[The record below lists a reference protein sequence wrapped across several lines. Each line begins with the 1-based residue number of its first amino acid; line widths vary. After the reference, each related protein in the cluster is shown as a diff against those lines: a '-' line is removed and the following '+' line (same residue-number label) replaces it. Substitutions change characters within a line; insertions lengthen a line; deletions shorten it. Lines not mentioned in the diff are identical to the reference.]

1 MSSVTDPEAII
12 SGFVSGIHPAFVITV
27 ANTAFSASLFTL
39 FVVLLALST
48 KESRRRVIFRL
59 NVFAICIVLTM
70 GIVIGFCNGKIV
82 VGRLY
87 WMPPSVPIAAVAFT
101 VFPPLLCDSILLSRL
116 FALYPLRSTSSATLL
131 KILAFPFCVKSARV
145 VVLTLFLNDYVRSA
159 TTAPGLLW
167 GEDATWFRNPRLIAE
182 WTLQIADN
190 SLFLYNLYVRAGSVT
205 RQGGMT
211 ARIRQVFYISAA
223 NFVLPLIF
231 SIVLIILFATPRLLA
246 IGELLWLINGYVT
259 ALGVLCATLW
269 FSGSEWARI
278 RNEPSSSNIFSFK
291 PTLQRECDR
300 KHGCEIAVVGERF
313 VTPDIVGI
321 DFARGGLQSS
331 PPTDGRE

>member
-12 SGFVSGIHPAFVITV
+12 SGFVNDIHSAFVITV

-48 KESRRRVIFRL
+48 EESRRRVIFRL
-59 NVFAICIVLTM
+59 NVFAICIVFTM

-131 KILAFPFCVKSARV
+131 KILAFPFC
-145 VVLTLFLNDYVRSA
+145 TLFLNDYVRSA
-159 TTAPGLLW
+159 TTAPGLLR
-167 GEDATWFRNPRLIAE
+167 GQDATWFRNPRLIAE

-190 SLFLYNLYVRAGSVT
+190 SYSVSLFLYNLYVRAGSVT
-205 RQGGMT
+205 RQGGMP

-246 IGELLWLINGYVT
+246 IGELLWLINSYVT
-259 ALGVLCATLW
+259 VLGVLCATLW

-278 RNEPSSSNIFSFK
+278 RNEPSSGNMFSFK
-291 PTLQRECDR
+291 PTLQGVYDR
-300 KHGCEIAVVGERF
+300 KHGCEIAVVGERL
-313 VTPDIVGI
+313 VTPDMVGI
-321 DFARGGLQSS
+321 DFARDGLQAT
-331 PPTDGRE
+331 PRADGRE